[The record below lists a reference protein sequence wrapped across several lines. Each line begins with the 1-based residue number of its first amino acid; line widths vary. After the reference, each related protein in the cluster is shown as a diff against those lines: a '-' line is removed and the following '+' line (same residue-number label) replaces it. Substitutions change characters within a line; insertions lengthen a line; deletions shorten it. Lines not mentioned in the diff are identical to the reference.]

1 MEEEESTFQDWFG
14 DIMDGSM
21 PVIVF
26 LVMLGC
32 VFILYT
38 YIQCKIKGK
47 ENSSFY
53 RYHTVPAC
61 NADFLLWISQRQQN
75 EVFSISGRVQGQ
87 NPTQTLSS
95 DAFVSIGHIT
105 ASNQFNKPP
114 TNDEPPSYEE
124 AICLP
129 VPDLRQ
135 TRIQVQQPPS
145 HTVAMN

>member
-1 MEEEESTFQDWFG
+1 MEDVLIS
-14 DIMDGSM
+14 SAV
-21 PVIVF
+21 VIIILFF
-26 LVMLGC
+26 LG
-32 VFILYT
+32 
-38 YIQCKIKGK
+38 
-47 ENSSFY
+47 
-53 RYHTVPAC
+53 
-61 NADFLLWISQRQQN
+61 FLLRWCVKSTDTNNESVSSRIRNRNSQRQQN

>member
-1 MEEEESTFQDWFG
+1 MEDTIGFA
-14 DIMDGSM
+14 I
-21 PVIVF
+21 VIAVILFVTVLIRQYLKYEKEKF
-26 LVMLGC
+26 L
-32 VFILYT
+32 
-38 YIQCKIKGK
+38 K
-47 ENSSFY
+47 EMQ
-53 RYHTVPAC
+53 A
-61 NADFLLWISQRQQN
+61 QRQQN

>member
-1 MEEEESTFQDWFG
+1 MSNAAELGVLFMTLF
-14 DIMDGSM
+14 I
-21 PVIVF
+21 ILF
-26 LVMLGC
+26 L
-32 VFILYT
+32 FYT
-38 YIQCKIKGK
+38 YLQKRMKHQEPIFSYYNHCSAQL
-47 ENSSFY
+47 
-53 RYHTVPAC
+53 RLQT
-61 NADFLLWISQRQQN
+61 LSQRQQN